1 MGGMGATPLSLEEG
15 ELRCGRTNCAETG
28 VFQHGDENKGNLA
41 EEQSGGWEGKAQRT
55 GL

>member
-1 MGGMGATPLSLEEG
+1 MEDQGLPGIMQSLS
-15 ELRCGRTNCAETG
+15 GRTNCAETG
-28 VFQHGDENKGNLA
+28 VFQHGDENKGDLA